1 MKNFVFIILALV
13 LFACQNNKSTKA
25 GSDTQTIAELT
36 EATFDVSGM
45 TCDHCVASINKSVG
59 ELEGV
64 DLVETTL
71 DDSTTVVKF
80 DKSKVTVDEIIK
92 TIDSRGYKASVA
104 SE

>member
-1 MKNFVFIILALV
+1 MKNLVFIILALV

-25 GSDTQTIAELT
+25 DSDSQAVVELT
-36 EATFDVSGM
+36 EVTFDVNGM
-45 TCDHCVASINKSVG
+45 TCNHCVASINKSVG
-59 ELEGV
+59 EIAGV